1 MQLEIDHPT
10 DIIFEWIPYNQFEDI
25 KEIRKGNLATATW
38 KDGSLY
44 WNSKNKEY
52 LRYSDEIITLKYFDS
67 EEFENER
74 LLNKVLNEYSIKESK
89 ISKIYGISQDPIT
102 KDYLLILYNNYLKKF
117 CIECGEQYTDINMN
131 WCKPCKVNYLEN
143 NNINSTSV
151 NEIIDNFIYTMQL
164 KINEPE
170 DKILEWIPYDQ
181 LSDINYIKEIKKDT
195 LATAIWKNG
204 SLYWNSKNKEYIRNS
219 DEIVVL
225 EYFDGEK
232 FYSKRVLSEVL
243 IKYSI
248 KEYSI
253 NKIYGISQDSVTKDY
268 ILILNIKYLRKF
280 CVNCVEQY
288 TDENILCKINNQREY
303 FITWTSGNEKID
315 NFIREMLLKIDV
327 YKDIFFEWIP
337 YNQFS
342 DIEKIDQGGFATV
355 YSAMWKDGPFRYY
368 KDKNEWIRDSDKK
381 VALKCLNNSQNITN
395 GFLNEVKAYLIYNPD
410 KILRVYGISQDPDTK
425 NYIMVL
431 QYAEGRNFNYWMNNN
446 SKYFNWLIKLKVL
459 SSIISGLKEIHQ
471 KQMVHRDFHIGNILF
486 KEIHLFTSNY
496 ISDMGLCGEIG
507 NIDETN
513 IYGVVPYVAPE
524 VLRGKT
530 YTQAADIYSFD
541 ICKGIRPEIN
551 ELEAPKCYIDLMKK
565 CWDSNP
571 INRPNA
577 SEIEKFIILF
587 HNSYCKNEIKRDDN
601 DQIEEQFKE
610 AEKYR
615 STNRNIKSTFHPQAI
630 YTSRLLNSFTKDL
643 PEYIDDYTQCINNR
657 TECLD
662 CAI

>member
-431 QYAEGRNFNYWMNNN
+431 QYAE
-446 SKYFNWLIKLKVL
+446 VL

-496 ISDMGLCGEIG
+496 ISDMGLCG
-507 NIDETN
+507 
-513 IYGVVPYVAPE
+513 
-524 VLRGKT
+524 
-530 YTQAADIYSFD
+530 
-541 ICKGIRPEIN
+541 
-551 ELEAPKCYIDLMKK
+551 
-565 CWDSNP
+565 
-571 INRPNA
+571 
-577 SEIEKFIILF
+577 EIEKFIILF

>member
-1 MQLEIDHPT
+1 MDTKRVLPIFTHLQFYDPDIHNYPGIPGLNPDEAVVLE
-10 DIIFEWIPYNQFEDI
+10 
-25 KEIRKGNLATATW
+25 
-38 KDGSLY
+38 
-44 WNSKNKEY
+44 
-52 LRYSDEIITLKYFDS
+52 YFDFK
-67 EEFENER
+67 EFVTD
-74 LLNKVLNEYSIKESK
+74 KVLKEYSIKSYSNK
-89 ISKIYGISQDPIT
+89 KIYGISQDPIT
-102 KDYLLILYNNYLKKF
+102 KDYLLILSN
-117 CIECGEQYTDINMN
+117 
-131 WCKPCKVNYLEN
+131 
-143 NNINSTSV
+143 
-151 NEIIDNFIYTMQL
+151 
-164 KINEPE
+164 
-170 DKILEWIPYDQ
+170 
-181 LSDINYIKEIKKDT
+181 
-195 LATAIWKNG
+195 
-204 SLYWNSKNKEYIRNS
+204 
-219 DEIVVL
+219 
-225 EYFDGEK
+225 
-232 FYSKRVLSEVL
+232 
-243 IKYSI
+243 
-248 KEYSI
+248 
-253 NKIYGISQDSVTKDY
+253 
-268 ILILNIKYLRKF
+268 KYLGKF
-280 CVNCVEQY
+280 CVNCIEQC
-288 TDENILCKINNQREY
+288 TDKTILCQINQEIKY
-303 FITWTSGNEKID
+303 DFINWISGNEKID
-315 NFIREMLLKIDV
+315 NFIREVLLKIDV
-327 YKDIFFEWIP
+327 CKDILFEWVP

-355 YSAMWKDGPFRYY
+355 YSAIWKDGPLRYMSY
-368 KDKNEWIRDSDKK
+368 WTRDSDKK

-395 GFLNEVKAYLIYNPD
+395 EFLNEVKAYLIYNPD

-513 IYGVVPYVAPE
+513 IYGVMPYVAPE
-524 VLRGKT
+524 ILRGKP
-530 YTQAADIYSFD
+530 YTQAADIYSFGMIMYFVATGKQPFSHCAHDHLLVID

-571 INRPNA
+571 VNRPNA
-577 SEIEKFIILF
+577 SEIEKFIISF
-587 HNSYCKNEIKRDDN
+587 HNSYCRKKRDDN
-601 DQIEEQFKE
+601 DEIEEQFKE

-615 STNRNIKSTFHPQAI
+615 NTNRIIKSTFHPQAI

-643 PEYIDDYTQCINNR
+643 PEYIDDYTHQCINNR